1 MALLST
7 AKKVATGLLDMD
19 TPSRMARAR
28 EQGFDTDTK
37 WYHGT
42 SVDADP
48 KTGLPFKEFDSSLL
62 GSSSGA
68 KDTRHGFYFAKN
80 RSTADAY
87 RPTSEVI
94 NKKKFES
101 EYGLSIDDAQ
111 KQKSNSMDELS
122 FWGLSDKEI
131 QPLRSPK
138 NVEKLPDYM
147 KDSGWDYSATNR
159 KLNPA
164 TYTSNRQYR
173 PSEWISEVKEGSN
186 FSVNLNTSNFKEVDM
201 GGSSWDANI
210 QDSIAKEAKL
220 DGYEGVIFKNMQDSG
235 WFGGSGVDD
244 IALAF
249 ETKNIRS
256 PDAAFDP
263 AKASSSNLLASNPVA
278 STGAGILGLGAAAQ
292 SNDTYADY
300 SPSNIARLQN
310 DDVGSYQ
317 AAQSPQLAKAAGLMG
332 QVNER
337 GVDDPLMGMVSPR
350 IPSELMNKI
359 AYNDKRGVADYLK
372 AAAGLLG
379 LY

>member
-1 MALLST
+1 MAGLLNVIKGVGKGVGEVYDAS
-7 AKKVATGLLDMD
+7 KGLLDQLDMD
-19 TPSRMARAR
+19 TPSRMARAKD
-28 EQGFDTDTK
+28 QGFDTDTK

-164 TYTSNRQYR
+164 TYTSGRQYR

-263 AKASSSNLLASNPVA
+263 AKIGSSNLLATNPVA
-278 STGAGILGLGAAAQ
+278 TSL
-292 SNDTYADY
+292 
-300 SPSNIARLQN
+300 
-310 DDVGSYQ
+310 
-317 AAQSPQLAKAAGLMG
+317 
-332 QVNER
+332 
-337 GVDDPLMGMVSPR
+337 
-350 IPSELMNKI
+350 
-359 AYNDKRGVADYLK
+359 
-372 AAAGLLG
+372 AGLLSLLGISEADG
-379 LY
+379 LLSNNRYD